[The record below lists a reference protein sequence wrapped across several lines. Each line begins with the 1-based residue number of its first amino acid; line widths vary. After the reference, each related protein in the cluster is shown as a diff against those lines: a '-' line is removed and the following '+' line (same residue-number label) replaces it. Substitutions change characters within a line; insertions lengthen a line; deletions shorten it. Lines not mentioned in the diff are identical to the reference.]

1 VQTRLTLGFRATIL
15 AAFLAGLFL
24 CIGGRFTSLVA
35 VRSRLNTYLLIQR
48 SFGRHGAPTYFHK
61 LWHSAISPDRHRHAD
76 LTTLPDLSHYP
87 RTSRGAVLSMIL
99 SYPTLPYPTL
109 PYPFTAPLLMTGTA
123 LSALATGETDI
134 MKMISAF
141 GFGAWALL
149 LLVRPT

>member
-35 VRSRLNTYLLIQR
+35 VHSRLNTYLLIQR

-61 LWHSAISPDRHRHAD
+61 LWHSAISPDLHRHAD
-76 LTTLPDLSHYP
+76 LTTLPDLSHYT

-99 SYPTLPYPTL
+99 SYPTLPYP
-109 PYPFTAPLLMTGTA
+109 FTAPLLMIGTA